1 MTVAAADELAMLYNP
16 PMSDSYSPNRGGA
29 LVAPSLVVLCN
40 TRSQSFATAKAWYL
54 DRKSSQSV
62 HYLVGRD
69 GQILTVLPTEK
80 VAWTS
85 GRSEFG
91 GRTGVNSFSVAIA
104 LVNVGPV
111 MADGTAV
118 STGERLPERDIVA
131 AKHRLPNCSIG
142 FWQRYPDEQLYA
154 LERLI
159 RQLRVQ
165 IPTLVEVV
173 DLSMVAGFRG
183 VLDCGP
189 ALPLARIQSAL
200 LQPMAADLSDS
211 ISPI

>member
-142 FWQRYPDEQLYA
+142 F
-154 LERLI
+154 